1 MARGG
6 VFCIEGQWH
15 RDLNERGSVL
25 PTLELLER
33 LSRIRFIHRDA
44 ATPDELAYFLDRW
57 LLRQYADYRVGFFAM
72 HGEPTRLCL
81 TERHQVDLDDVA
93 DQMAGRCAGKRLYF
107 GSCSV
112 LRASDVR
119 LREFLS
125 TTGAALICG
134 YTREVDWV
142 ESAAFETVLLD
153 VLANGVYN
161 NAAELR
167 MGSSHWA
174 PLAAYLGFRIVYA
187 NGRTWRP
194 GARQRVP
201 AQGGRV
207 ATTEARAGGGRGR
220 ARRAS
225 PAAAGG

>member
-1 MARGG
+1 VARGG

-33 LSRIRFIHRDA
+33 LGRIRFIHKDA
-44 ATPDELAYFLDRW
+44 ATPDELSYFLNRW

-72 HGEPTRLCL
+72 HGEPTKLCL
-81 TERHQVDLDDVA
+81 TDWHSVDLDDVA
-93 DQMAGRCAGKRLYF
+93 RQMAGRCEGKRLYF

-112 LRASDVR
+112 LRASDAR
-119 LREFLS
+119 LHDFLAE
-125 TTGAALICG
+125 TGAALICG

-153 VLANGVYN
+153 VLANGQRL

-174 PLAAYLGFRIVYA
+174 ALASYLGFRIVYA

-194 GARQRVP
+194 NRLRVP
-201 AQGGRV
+201 TQALPVDG
-207 ATTEARAGGGRGR
+207 E
-220 ARRAS
+220 
-225 PAAAGG
+225 

>member
-6 VFCIEGQWH
+6 IFCVEGQWH

-33 LSRIRFIHRDA
+33 LGKIRFIHKDA
-44 ATPDELAYFLDRW
+44 ATRDELIYFVDRW

-81 TERHQVDLDDVA
+81 TDRHSVDLDDIA
-93 DQMAGRCAGKRLYF
+93 AQMAGRCEGKRLYF

-112 LRASDVR
+112 LRASDAR
-119 LREFLS
+119 LQEFLAQ
-125 TTGAALICG
+125 TGAGLICG
-134 YTREVDWV
+134 FTRDVDWV

-153 VLANGVYN
+153 VLVNGRRM
-161 NAAELR
+161 NAAEMR
-167 MGSSHWA
+167 MGSAHWA
-174 PLAAYLGFRIVYA
+174 PLASYLGFRIVYA

-194 GARQRVP
+194 TLRTKLPTQALAGHDSAAAERSRLRPRRTV
-201 AQGGRV
+201 
-207 ATTEARAGGGRGR
+207 RAG
-220 ARRAS
+220 
-225 PAAAGG
+225 